1 MNELLTGRKS
11 SRSRPL
17 GLSDDIGI
25 KSSPSFSSLPP
36 AGFNEQFSA
45 LTGDIL
51 ISTGSD
57 GGGAAGLGTD
67 VFVAACLLN
76 VGVVVGCGMQHSD
89 RDVSAFRDTKF
100 RLRERDLVC
109 GEFSRFRAGSDGL

>member
-1 MNELLTGRKS
+1 MKRLYTELLTGRKS
-11 SRSRPL
+11 SRSRPD

-25 KSSPSFSSLPP
+25 KSSNSFSSLPP
-36 AGFNEQFSA
+36 ARSNKQLSV

-57 GGGAAGLGTD
+57 AGLGTT
-67 VFVAACLLN
+67 VFSAAGLLYDGAAAR
-76 VGVVVGCGMQHSD
+76 VGMWHSD
-89 RDVSAFRDTKF
+89 PDVSALDAKF

-109 GEFSRFRAGSDGL
+109 EKFARFRAGSDGL